1 MNGGKMQGRGETS
14 EREWRRSM
22 RAKVDQLKCRTVGE
36 CVKTCPDVFRFQEGS
51 KRATV
56 LLDPIPP
63 QFEKKVRQAARRC
76 PENAVIVEE

>member
-1 MNGGKMQGRGETS
+1 
-14 EREWRRSM
+14 M
-22 RAKVDQLKCRTVGE
+22 RARVDQLKCRTVGE

-63 QFEKKVRQAARRC
+63 QFKKKVREAARRC

>member
-1 MNGGKMQGRGETS
+1 
-14 EREWRRSM
+14 M

-56 LLDPIPP
+56 LVDPIPSHL
-63 QFEKKVRQAARRC
+63 EKKVREAAKRC
-76 PENAVIVEE
+76 PENAVIIEE